1 MADTTKFTKVS
12 CDTPTSRCRPPK
24 HLYPLLQKEKAPSP
38 KLRKILPKSLAEALC
53 PKGSQLAHLYGLPK
67 THKKNMCKQ
76 HILSAT
82 DTYNYSLAKWL
93 DEKLKPLSLNRFT
106 IKNIFDF
113 SNEIREMDIDP
124 EHILVSY
131 DVVSLFTNVPL
142 METIEILVDKAF
154 KEIWFNKTYERT
166 LNRTV

>member
-1 MADTTKFTKVS
+1 
-12 CDTPTSRCRPPK
+12 
-24 HLYPLLQKEKAPSP
+24 
-38 KLRKILPKSLAEALC
+38 
-53 PKGSQLAHLYGLPK
+53 
-67 THKKNMCKQ
+67 
-76 HILSAT
+76 
-82 DTYNYSLAKWL
+82 
-93 DEKLKPLSLNRFT
+93 
-106 IKNIFDF
+106 
-113 SNEIREMDIDP
+113 MDIDP